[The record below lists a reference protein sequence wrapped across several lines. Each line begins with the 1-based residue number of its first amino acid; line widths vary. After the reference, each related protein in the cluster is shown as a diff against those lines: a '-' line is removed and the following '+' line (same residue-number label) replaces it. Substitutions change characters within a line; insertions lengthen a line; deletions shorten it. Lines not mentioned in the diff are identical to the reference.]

1 MNLFPRRS
9 LTIILLLVAA
19 SSTRLRAED
28 ASVDQLIKKLPPPE
42 KVAQSAVALDP
53 ALRDPLTKQ
62 IVDSM
67 KAMNFGNAYS
77 LSQKLASKY
86 PKSAVAQCLHG
97 RFALTIRR
105 FPEAAAAYRKAISD
119 QPNLA
124 VAYLGLGV
132 SEAGQ
137 QKLSAAMSDYREVTR
152 LAPKADIGWIALSA
166 CAEKMGRKQD
176 GLSYARQATNV
187 APSSANAWYQ
197 LSHEESLSGNQQAA
211 NRALARANELRR
223 NTPQTKR
230 R

>member
-53 ALRDPLTKQ
+53 ALRDPLIKQ

-86 PKSAVAQCLHG
+86 PKSAVAQCLYG
-97 RFALTIRR
+97 RFALTMRR

-124 VAYLGLGV
+124 IAYLGLGV
-132 SEAGQ
+132 SEAAQ

-211 NRALARANELRR
+211 SKALARANELRR
-223 NTPQTKR
+223 NTPRTKR